1 MNKSLPREDTLPW
14 YRQFWPWFLI
24 ALPASVVVAGISMV
38 FIANRGADD
47 LVVDEYYKDGL
58 AINRKLEKKDAAT
71 SLGVSASLSFSGEQ
85 VIVLTD
91 GPVTDEVLQLQL
103 SHPLEADRD
112 FTVSLVQSTPG
123 EYRGRLGA
131 PVAARWHWSLEGGSE
146 PVWRLDGSISA
157 TDIRADGGG

>member
-1 MNKSLPREDTLPW
+1 MNKRLPREDTLPW

-24 ALPASVVVAGISMV
+24 MLPASVVVAGISMV

-58 AINRKLEKKDAAT
+58 AINRKLEKIDQAA
-71 SLGVSASLSFSGEQ
+71 SLGVSASLAFAGDQ
-85 VIVLTD
+85 VVVMVE
-91 GPVTDEVLQLQL
+91 GPVTDPALQLYL

-112 FTVSLVQSTPG
+112 FTVRLVQSTPG

-131 PVAARWHWSLEGGSE
+131 TVAPRWHWALVSE
-146 PVWRLDGSISA
+146 SQPSWRLDGSVS
-157 TDIRADGGG
+157 TDDIRAGNGG